1 MALRTSI
8 TNTIPIQYKL
18 LGLEVFILKVNL
30 RSFDIFKVIL
40 SKYVNIKSG
49 QLKNKIK
56 TISTFCSRF
65 TMSIV
70 EVTE

>member
-8 TNTIPIQYKL
+8 TNTIPMQYKL

-70 EVTE
+70 EVIK